1 MKRDMDL
8 VRELLLTLESY
19 PSEYGDVFSFKL
31 GDREMA
37 MEGRTDSEI
46 MYHLEL
52 LRAHDLVEC
61 PGSQP
66 MTGIT
71 FSGLTWAGHD
81 FADSVRD
88 SKIWHATKEGAEKA
102 GGWTFDLLIA
112 LAKGLVKKK
121 LEDHTG
127 VKLPL

>member
-8 VRELLLTLESY
+8 VRELLLKLESY
-19 PSEYGDVFSFKL
+19 PSNYGDVFSFTL
-31 GDREMA
+31 GDRDMA
-37 MEGRTDSEI
+37 VEGRTDAEV

-52 LRAHDLVEC
+52 LRDRGLIEC

-112 LAKGLVKKK
+112 LAKGLIKKK

-127 VKLPL
+127 VVLPL